1 MTVINPQQY
10 QLREERTERTFLAYR
25 SQKTSLERLAE
36 DIWRMDLLQSGQAL
50 DDAMDSTMIGDSV
63 QPNDQGNK

>member
-10 QLREERTERTFLAYR
+10 QLREERTERTFLAYW
-25 SQKTSLERLAE
+25 SQKTSLERLTE